1 MGLNSVGV
9 VGEKYLFLC
18 QYRAFG
24 KPNDVIDGDVTG
36 MSQLHAYF
44 SFTPSD
50 HLPISLDQPSLQ
62 NPD

>member
-24 KPNDVIDGDVTG
+24 KPNDVIDGDVTATCILLFH
-36 MSQLHAYF
+36 SK
-44 SFTPSD
+44 
-50 HLPISLDQPSLQ
+50 
-62 NPD
+62 